1 MQTLE
6 DKLKKRSGIIA
17 AVSLVIGAFL
27 LLDFIVSLIALLWLL
42 ISSPE
47 SSQFYQFLLIAL
59 HANSKG
65 VLCA

>member
-27 LLDFIVSLIALLWLL
+27 LLDFIASLIALLWLL
-42 ISSPE
+42 ISSI
-47 SSQFYQFLLIAL
+47 SFY
-59 HANSKG
+59 
-65 VLCA
+65 